1 MRSLVWG
8 PVRLKEWEVDRVSK
22 MRRISRIRGFKDMK
36 IIIDQLM
43 PLWHSQFDHIE
54 ESQQIVSL
62 NQ

>member
-36 IIIDQLM
+36 IIID
-43 PLWHSQFDHIE
+43 HGE
-54 ESQQIVSL
+54 VGV
-62 NQ
+62 